1 MPWRPLDSPSQLGS
15 EFRRK
20 TRFLVDEDVGIE
32 IAQYLRSRRH
42 YNTTF
47 VGGVGL
53 AGRDDTDLYAYAW
66 REMRVL
72 LTHDR
77 DFLDD
82 KKFPE
87 YCNPGVVV
95 LPGGGGDQKALAVGL
110 AIALRVFGTAA
121 ALWRKTKSTISA
133 SGRVDEEVAHPHP
146 SQTRMC
152 RFPAS
157 GSSWKSLAHGGA
169 DDTIRD
175 SPAKNDAR

>member
-32 IAQYLRSRRH
+32 VAQYLRSRRH

-66 REMRVL
+66 SEKRVL

-95 LPGGGGDQKALAVGL
+95 LPGGGGDQQALAVGL

-133 SGRVDEEVAHPHP
+133 SGE
-146 SQTRMC
+146 M
-152 RFPAS
+152 
-157 GSSWKSLAHGGA
+157 
-169 DDTIRD
+169 TIRTRNFETGKIETNRFRLTPKGIEIWEQD
-175 SPAKNDAR
+175 